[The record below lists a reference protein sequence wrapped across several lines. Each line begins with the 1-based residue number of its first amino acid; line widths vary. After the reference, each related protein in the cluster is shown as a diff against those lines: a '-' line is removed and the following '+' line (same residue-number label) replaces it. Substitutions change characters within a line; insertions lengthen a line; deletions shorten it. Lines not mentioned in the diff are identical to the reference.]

1 MPMYSKGEMASLAA
15 KYGFQ
20 RDTFEKV
27 LRLKKI
33 LECFQQDGLLKKHL
47 ILKGGTA
54 INLTIF
60 SLPRLSVDIDMDYIP
75 NDNRE
80 DMLSEREKIRE
91 TIENI
96 MEDEGYQLAP
106 NSRFSHSLD
115 AFHYQYQNSGGN
127 RDMIKIELNYSLRAH
142 ILEPEYR
149 PILTDAFDGTME
161 LLTVHPLEIFAAKAN
176 ALLSRAAARDLYDFN
191 NLVSNNL
198 FAGERDLLKK
208 AIVFYATISAET
220 VNRTFDTSAIDSI
233 TFAKIRRDLF
243 PVLTRM
249 EARDHFELEQYK
261 AEIKLYLQQL
271 MFLSDQERA
280 YMDKFIE
287 GEYRPEL
294 LFDDEAIVTRVADH
308 PMALWKCAANR
319 RNRN

>member
-1 MPMYSKGEMASLAA
+1 MPTYSKMEMAELAA

-33 LECFQQDGLLKKHL
+33 LERFQQDDLLNKHL

-60 SLPRLSVDIDMDYIP
+60 SLPRLSVDIDMDYVP
-75 NDNRE
+75 NDSRD
-80 DMLSEREKIRE
+80 DMLSEREKISE
-91 TIENI
+91 TIKII
-96 MEDEGYQLAP
+96 MEDEGYQLAS

-142 ILEPEYR
+142 ILEPQYR
-149 PILTDAFDGTME
+149 PTLTDAFDGTME

-191 NLVSNNL
+191 NFVNGNL
-198 FAGERDLLKK
+198 FTEERDLLRK

-220 VNRTFDTSAIDSI
+220 VNRTFETSAIDSI
-233 TFAKIRRDLF
+233 TFTKIRRDLF

-249 EARDHFELEQYK
+249 EARDHFDLDQYK
-261 AEIKLYLQQL
+261 ADVKLYLQKL
-271 MFLSDQERA
+271 MDLSGGEKA
-280 YMDKFIE
+280 YMDRFIE
-287 GEYRPEL
+287 GEYRPDL
-294 LFDDEAIVTRVADH
+294 LFDDEAIIARIKNH
-308 PMALWKCAANR
+308 PMAIWKCATNHLK
-319 RNRN
+319 